1 MDGSVQ
7 VRDERSWLGGV
18 SEAMVQVFRVRARR
32 AWRLGQQGR
41 WSSYRW
47 SLVAIV
53 ALFAAITVLRWFID
67 GSGQAVAMLYVLPI
81 ALCGFWFGRR
91 GGLVAAAVGATAFAV
106 LAVIHGR
113 GDLDF
118 TGWAGPVIAMVL
130 VGGLVGYL
138 ADLADRR
145 EQVNRLQAE
154 RNRAL
159 EVIRDEQLAALSV
172 SDSIVQQI
180 AAVRWML
187 ESGKTDEA
195 IDVLASTLATGMT
208 QLSRGLRTDQVSFG
222 EDAGDWLFG
231 EVADPKQ
238 G

>member
-1 MDGSVQ
+1 MQ
-7 VRDERSWLGGV
+7 I
-18 SEAMVQVFRVRARR
+18 FRVQGRR
-32 AWRLGQQGR
+32 FRRLGHQGR
-41 WSSYRW
+41 WSFYRW
-47 SLVAIV
+47 PLVAIV
-53 ALFAAITVLRWFID
+53 VLFAVITVLRWFID

-81 ALCGFWFGRR
+81 AISGFWFGRR
-91 GGLVAAAVGATAFAV
+91 GGLAAAAVGATAFAV

-113 GDLDF
+113 GDLDV
-118 TGWAGPVIAMVL
+118 TGWAGPVVAMVL

-138 ADLADRR
+138 ADLAERR
-145 EQVNRLQAE
+145 EQANRVQAE
-154 RNRAL
+154 RTRAL

-195 IDVLASTLATGMT
+195 INVLASTLATGMT
-208 QLSRGLRTDQVSFG
+208 QLSRGLRTDQVSLG
-222 EDAGDWLFG
+222 EDPGDWVFG
-231 EVADPKQ
+231 AEADPKE